1 MANHIS
7 AIKRYQQSLKRNERN
22 RATRTRVKNVI
33 KDVRTAVET
42 KDKDVATQALR
53 AATSVLD
60 KAAGKSV
67 LHKRNAA
74 RRIARL
80 QRAVNSL

>member
-1 MANHIS
+1 MANHAS
-7 AIKRYQQSLKRNERN
+7 AVKRYRQSLKRNERN

-33 KDVRTAVET
+33 NDVHVAVES
-42 KDKDVATQALR
+42 KDKDAAAQALR